1 MVRISPKAKRIQLQR
16 FLLSKF
22 VNFKEEL
29 EMRDICCLF
38 ENQLWLERK
47 CLSDSDF
54 CKKFGRDLESL
65 SIILQQINF
74 RVETS
79 DRAINKFSER
89 IHDNLTSLILP
100 KRNYLA
106 AKKVNNGL
114 YSLID
119 SRPQGVLKKSIPP
132 KSRIG
137 IGYRDKGSARDLAFD
152 GSPTWQ
158 EVAAHRGPIYSTKGG
173 KDDTQNSETVA
184 RHILRKFK
192 EIK

>member
-1 MVRISPKAKRIQLQR
+1 MSISQMVRISPKAKRIQLQR

-74 RVETS
+74 RMETS

-106 AKKVNNGL
+106 AKKSKQW
-114 YSLID
+114 SLFTD
-119 SRPQGVLKKSIPP
+119 RQSAP
-132 KSRIG
+132 
-137 IGYRDKGSARDLAFD
+137 GS
-152 GSPTWQ
+152 SQ
-158 EVAAHRGPIYSTKGG
+158 
-173 KDDTQNSETVA
+173 
-184 RHILRKFK
+184 K
-192 EIK
+192 EHTT